1 MAVHAGTNAVEGEG
15 SIGAGARSGRGTLPA
30 STSATEG
37 VILPSALRGSVQN
50 VTDRASD
57 PFDLRPPCERPCPG
71 GHRAVLGFGDA
82 NADVHVIGD
91 HPGIHGGEETG
102 IPFTGT
108 AAGERLQRVLEAV
121 GLLERRGTEPVPADT
136 YLSYCHMCCAGDQ
149 GPTEETYR
157 TLERFLDAELRAI
170 SAHVLVPVGERPVHH
185 VVDEYTSQR
194 DRVGTD
200 HEALH
205 GREIRGRGFLVLP
218 VKEPGEWAG
227 RDEDRLER
235 ALGDLLSSDY
245 RQLSDLG
252 RFEAGGSPYFVR

>member
-1 MAVHAGTNAVEGEG
+1 MH
-15 SIGAGARSGRGTLPA
+15 
-30 STSATEG
+30 
-37 VILPSALRGSVQN
+37 N

-71 GHRAVLGFGDA
+71 GSRAVFGLGDA

-91 HPGIHGGEETG
+91 HPGIHGGEATG

-121 GLLERRGTEPVPADT
+121 GLLDRRGAEPLPVGA
-136 YLSYCHMCCAGDQ
+136 YLSYLHMCCAGDQ
-149 GPTEETYR
+149 SPGEESYR
-157 TLERFLDAELRAI
+157 TLEPFFDAELRAI
-170 SAHVLVPVGERPVHH
+170 SAHVLVPVGERPVRH
-185 VVDEYTSQR
+185 VIDEYTSQR

-218 VKEPGEWAG
+218 VKEPGAWTG
-227 RDEDRLER
+227 RDEERLER